1 MALHI
6 TLRDG
11 EKMIV
16 NGAVIRAVGRTQF
29 CLENTAA
36 ILRGRDV
43 MTPEDADTPAKR
55 LYFACMMAYIDPDD
69 LDRHRDAI
77 LLLVRDL
84 LAAFQSVEARAICAT
99 FAEKV
104 ATSQFYRALADCRWL
119 IAYEAEAMART
130 ITTATTATATS

>member
-1 MALHI
+1 MSLHI

-11 EKMIV
+11 DKVIL
-16 NGAVIRAVGRTQF
+16 NGAVLRAVGRTQL

-43 MTPEDADTPAKR
+43 MTPEEADTPAKR

-69 LDRHRDAI
+69 IDRHRETI

-84 LAAFQSVEARAICAT
+84 LSAFESIEAKAICAT

-104 ATSQFYRALADCRWL
+104 ATSQFYRALADCRAHL
-119 IAYEAEAMART
+119 ARPGASFT
-130 ITTATTATATS
+130 MYTVAQVWGRTG

>member
-1 MALHI
+1 MALRI

-16 NGAVIRAVGRTQF
+16 NGAVIRAVGRTQL
-29 CLENTAA
+29 CLENGVS

-43 MTPEDADTPAKR
+43 MTPEDANTPAKR
-55 LYFACMMAYIDPDD
+55 LYFACMMAYIDPDNID
-69 LDRHRDAI
+69 SHRETI
-77 LLLVRDL
+77 VVLVQDL
-84 LAAFQSVEARAICAT
+84 LSAFQSLEAMTICAT

-119 IAYEAEAMART
+119 IAYEAEAMARLS
-130 ITTATTATATS
+130 AAAA

>member
-16 NGAVIRAVGRTQF
+16 NGAVIRAVGRTQL
-29 CLENTAA
+29 CLENKAA

-43 MTPEDADTPAKR
+43 MTPPEANTPAKR
-55 LYFACMMAYIDPDD
+55 LYFACMMAYIDPEDI
-69 LDRHRDAI
+69 DRHRESI
-77 LLLVRDL
+77 LELVRDL
-84 LAAFQSVEARAICAT
+84 LSALESIEAKAICAV

-104 ATSQFYRALADCRWL
+104 ATSQFYHALADCRWL
-119 IAYEAEAMART
+119 IAYEAEAIARL
-130 ITTATTATATS
+130 AHSAD